1 MSKLFDNVKV
11 LASLVPAVR
20 TADANGT
27 GVDTQGYENGML
39 VVNVGDIDL
48 ANADETYVIE
58 LEESDDNSAW
68 SDVTGFDITITADNE
83 VDQVRIPELNVTR
96 KRYLRAV
103 LNVGG
108 TTPSCPVAAFFLL
121 GGSASGPVNS
131 D

>member
-1 MSKLFDNVKV
+1 MKLFDNVKV
-11 LASLVPAVR
+11 AASLVPAVR

-48 ANADETYVIE
+48 ADANETYVIE
-58 LEESDDNSAW
+58 LEESDDNSTFT
-68 SDVTGFDITITADNE
+68 DVTGFDVTITADNE
-83 VDQVRIPELNVTR
+83 TDMVRIPELNVTR

-108 TTPSCPVAAFFLL
+108 TTPSIPVDAFFLL
-121 GGSASGPVNS
+121 GGKASGPVNS